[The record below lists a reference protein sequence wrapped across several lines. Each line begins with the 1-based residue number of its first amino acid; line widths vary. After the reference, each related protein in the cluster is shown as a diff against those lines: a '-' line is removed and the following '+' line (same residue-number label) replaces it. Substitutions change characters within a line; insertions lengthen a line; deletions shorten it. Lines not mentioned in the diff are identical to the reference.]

1 MAIITIKQVE
11 FWLGSDCTRSE
22 IIEIL
27 ADLANGDYDPQVLRT
42 DIVETCSQ
50 HQDTDGGEV

>member
-1 MAIITIKQVE
+1 MSKITIEQVE
-11 FWLGSDCTRSE
+11 FWLGTDCTRSE

-50 HQDTDGGEV
+50 HQDT